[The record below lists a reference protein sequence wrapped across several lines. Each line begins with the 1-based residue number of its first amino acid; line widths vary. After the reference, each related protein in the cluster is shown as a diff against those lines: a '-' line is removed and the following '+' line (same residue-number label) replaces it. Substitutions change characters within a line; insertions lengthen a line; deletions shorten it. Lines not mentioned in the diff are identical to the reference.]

1 MALVKIEKDIKD
13 PYFYTNPDYTWC
25 GRNRQAIIDAKISSF
40 GRRNGR
46 FKLLVLFIHPLEDD
60 GSGAEVG
67 GYAGPAL
74 DLQAAVVVVDFGL
87 HLLAFGSRLWYVAV
101 CHVTFL
107 PEAILDIEARIV
119 FVERQLKVRAVMT
132 VHGVG
137 K

>member
-1 MALVKIEKDIKD
+1 M
-13 PYFYTNPDYTWC
+13 
-25 GRNRQAIIDAKISSF
+25 
-40 GRRNGR
+40 
-46 FKLLVLFIHPLEDD
+46 LFIHPLEDD

-74 DLQAAVVVVDFGL
+74 DLQAAVVVVDFDL

-101 CHVTFL
+101 GPVAFF

-119 FVERQLKVRAVMT
+119 FVERQLKVKAMMT